1 MVHRTRHGRLLVGRP
16 TSLRYTADV
25 AFALPGVWIDGAE
38 RLTAAQRGDREAQ
51 AQIFRDHRDRVAR
64 QILRLT
70 GDPAVVD
77 DLVQEVF
84 LAAFLALP
92 GFRGDAQLGTWLH
105 TIATNKVR
113 NWWESQRRR
122 KRREEAAAP
131 PPSVTTPEDDLLA
144 AHRRRRFF
152 DALAALPDSYRDAF
166 VARAIDGLSLIE
178 AAERLG
184 APISTVSYRARRAEQ
199 MLCEALGLG
208 WPLEERR

>member
-1 MVHRTRHGRLLVGRP
+1 M
-16 TSLRYTADV
+16 
-25 AFALPGVWIDGAE
+25 ALTFPGVWVDVAE
-38 RLTAAQRGDREAQ
+38 RLAAAQRGDREAQ
-51 AQIFRDHRDRVAR
+51 AHIFREHRDRVTR
-64 QILRLT
+64 QVLRLT

-122 KRREEAAAP
+122 RRREEAATP
-131 PPSVTTPEDDLLA
+131 PPAVATPEDDLLA

-152 DALAALPDSYRDAF
+152 DALAALPDTYRDAF
-166 VARAIDGLSLIE
+166 IARAIDGLSLVE

-184 APISTVSYRARRAEQ
+184 APISTISYRARRAEQ
-199 MLCEALGLG
+199 MICEELGLT
-208 WPLEERR
+208 WPPEARR